1 MEKGLIHLY
10 HGDGKGKTTA
20 AVGLCIRAAGNKK
33 RVLFVQFMK
42 DNSSGEI
49 TVLEKIPGIK
59 IMHGN
64 IPKGFYSKMADEE
77 KKIFALEQ
85 EKLLEQVVEE
95 IGSMKDGGLVVLD
108 EITYAYSWKLILRE
122 KLEDLLVNK
131 PEGIELVM
139 TGRNPERL
147 LVKSADY
154 VTEMKCEKHPFEKG
168 IRARRGIEF

>member
-20 AVGLCIRAAGNKK
+20 SVGLCIRAAGNEKQ
-33 RVLFVQFMK
+33 VLFAQFMK

-49 TVLEKIPGIK
+49 AILEKIPGIK
-59 IMHGN
+59 TIHGS
-64 IPKGFYSKMADEE
+64 IPKGFYSKMNDEE
-77 KKIFALEQ
+77 KKIFAMEQ
-85 EKLLEQVVEE
+85 EKLLEQVIEE
-95 IGSMKDGGLVVLD
+95 MDHMKDGGLVVMD
-108 EITYAYSWKLILRE
+108 EITYAYSWKLISGD
-122 KLEDLLVNK
+122 KLENLLSHK

-139 TGRNPERL
+139 TGRNPEPIL
-147 LVKSADY
+147 MEKADY